1 MTPLGGRTAAAGEAP
16 EPFGLRVERL
26 WWDLPWW
33 LRSPAT
39 LGVAW
44 LIAVSACLVTFCLV
58 VNGMVLRGEAR
69 NWTALDKPAV
79 QPCDLSASKGRKPGC
94 STAALP

>member
-1 MTPLGGRTAAAGEAP
+1 MTPLVGQAAGTGKHSDP
-16 EPFGLRVERL
+16 LSVRLERL

-44 LIAVSACLVTFCLV
+44 LIAVSGCLLAFCLV
-58 VNGMVLRGEAR
+58 VNGMVLRSEAR
-69 NWTALDKPAV
+69 TWSETASPSAPLN
-79 QPCDLSASKGRKPGC
+79 CELSNLKSRKQSC
-94 STAALP
+94 EK